1 MCTYVTSFTFNFTLW
16 IGTIIFEPHTSRE
29 LLKKVKK
36 LKLKKSL
43 NSGTQVIVF
52 VDSAKFLCKM
62 SVFWKE

>member
-36 LKLKKSL
+36 VTKQWNPGDSL
-43 NSGTQVIVF
+43 CR
-52 VDSAKFLCKM
+52 LCKV
-62 SVFWKE
+62 SVQNVDFLERIT